1 VLLWD
6 VADPAAPRRLGAPL
20 TGHTSGVESVA
31 FALSGPTLATASAD
45 RTAILWDFGDLL
57 HIRDNPVANA
67 CSVAGRG
74 FNPEEWTRYVRSLD
88 YEDSCA
94 T

>member
-1 VLLWD
+1 MW
-6 VADPAAPRRLGAPL
+6 PTRPRRLGEPL
-20 TGHTSGVESVA
+20 TGHTSGVESVT
-31 FALSGPTLATASAD
+31 FALSGQTLATASAD

-67 CSVAGRG
+67 CSIAGRG